1 MNKPAVIVSVT
12 NDVATD
18 QRIKRF
24 CNALHEAGYDIVVTG
39 RLLRGSLPPDDR
51 PYRVRRVRHWF
62 NRGALFYAEYN
73 IRLFLFLLSARFD
86 ILHSNDL
93 DTLPA
98 NYLASRIRKKRLL
111 YDSHEYFTE
120 VPELINRPRVKRI
133 WESIEKYIFPRL
145 EHITTV
151 SNSISMAYLEKY
163 GKQPCV
169 IRNVPERENFT
180 GTLSRSS
187 FGLPDD
193 KKLVILQGTGINRDR
208 GAEEAVRAMEYVDD
222 TVLVIAGRG
231 DILPRLSREVG
242 ESPLLKERVVFIPTL
257 PYGELMQLTALCDA
271 GLSLDKDTNL
281 NYRYSLPNKLFD
293 YIAAGIPV
301 VASPLPEVRLII
313 EEYNTG
319 LVIDNHSPA
328 EIAAKINSLLFD
340 RPPAYWQENLRNA
353 AMALNWENEKHKL
366 LDIYNRLM
374 PAPV

>member
-1 MNKPAVIVSVT
+1 MKKPAVIVSVT

-24 CNALHEAGYDIVVTG
+24 CQTLFEAGYEIVVTG
-39 RLLRGSLPPDDR
+39 RLLRGSLPTDDR

-62 NRGALFYAEYN
+62 NRGPLFYAEYN
-73 IRLFLFLLSARFD
+73 IRLFVFLMRARYD
-86 ILHSNDL
+86 MLHSNDL

-98 NYLASRIRKKRLL
+98 NYLASRVRKKILL

-120 VPELINRPRVKRI
+120 VPELSNRPRIKRI
-133 WESIEKYIFPRL
+133 WEAIEKYIFPRL
-145 EHITTV
+145 DHITTV
-151 SNSISMAYLEKY
+151 SNSIAMAYREKY
-163 GKQPCV
+163 GKEPCV
-169 IRNVPERENFT
+169 IRNVPERPAFA

-187 FGLPDD
+187 FSLPEN

-208 GAEEAVRAMEYVDD
+208 GAEEAVRAMEYVDN
-222 TVLVIAGRG
+222 TILVIAGRG
-231 DILPRLSREVG
+231 DILPRLSGEV
-242 ESPLLKERVVFIPTL
+242 EKSLLLKDRVVFIPTL

-301 VASPLPEVRLII
+301 VASPLPEVRHII
-313 EEYNTG
+313 EKYNAG

-328 EIAAKINSLLFD
+328 EIAAKIKTLLFEK
-340 RPPAYWQENLRNA
+340 PPVYWQENLRNA
-353 AMALNWENEKHKL
+353 AMALNWDNEKHKL
-366 LDIYNRLM
+366 LDIYNRLL
-374 PAPV
+374 PVNV